1 VGGPRP
7 GVPARPNPTYE
18 ERTVARSTV
27 RIHLDDWARHIAL
40 GPSPPGTSSLHP
52 SARAALEQAE
62 PDPRAAPFRVVIC
75 TVPEARSL
83 LDFFSSAADALKGL
97 GDPDA
102 DVCAVARDRV
112 RRAIVAAGA

>member
-1 VGGPRP
+1 
-7 GVPARPNPTYE
+7 
-18 ERTVARSTV
+18 V
-27 RIHLDDWARHIAL
+27 R
-40 GPSPPGTSSLHP
+40 
-52 SARAALEQAE
+52 
-62 PDPRAAPFRVVIC
+62 C